1 MTQTDDKKRDD
12 IALAGE
18 YALHL
23 MDARERAGF
32 EARLANEPDLRRLL
46 REWDEGFVTLADDIE
61 PVEPPRALKGQIRDR
76 LFGGTASAAKSRFS
90 LFSLSGA
97 GLVSLA
103 FAVVALVVL
112 SITMLTPTGPLYV
125 AEITAEDRSLVVQA
139 SYDADAEALTVE
151 RLAGGAVPGRV
162 LELWLIAEGADAPV
176 SLGVL
181 PEDVQARVVIPG
193 SLVAALRGGTLAIS
207 DEPPGGSPTGLPT
220 GAVLAVGA
228 ITTL

>member
-1 MTQTDDKKRDD
+1 MTQTDDKRRDD

-23 MDARERAGF
+23 MDAQERRSF
-32 EARLANEPDLRRLL
+32 EVQLADEPDLRRLL
-46 REWDEGFVTLADDIE
+46 REWDEGFVTLAEDIE
-61 PVEPPRALKGQIRDR
+61 PVEPPRTLKGQIRKR
-76 LFGGTASAAKSRFS
+76 LFEEPANTAKSRFS
-90 LFSLSGA
+90 LFGLSGA
-97 GLVSLA
+97 GLAALA
-103 FAVVALVVL
+103 FAAVALIVL

-125 AEITAEDRSLVVQA
+125 AEIAAEDRSLVVQA
-139 SYDADAEALTVE
+139 RFDADNEVLAVE
-151 RLAGGAVPGRV
+151 RVAGGAVPGRV

-181 PEDVQARVVIPG
+181 PEGAQARVVVPG

-207 DEPPGGSPTGLPT
+207 DEPPGGSPTGQPT

-228 ITTL
+228 ITSL